1 MLQVDSVY
9 KKFGGVIALDNVS
22 YSLDGK
28 NIAGIIGPNGSGKT
42 TLLNVISG
50 LVKPDKGRVLF
61 KGEDITRLPPNVIA
75 RRGIARTFQQPK
87 VFQKFSVFENMLI
100 AINDRSKIYDSL
112 KRVGLDNQ
120 ISRNASSLTILD
132 VRRLEIARCLAL
144 EPEIIL
150 LDEPFAGLTTQ
161 EAVLLSDLITSLY
174 KDLGISFVIVEHRL
188 KYLFKLAQ
196 RVTVMHA
203 GRVIAEGSPGDVISD
218 KKVREVYLGV

>member
-28 NIAGIIGPNGSGKT
+28 EIAGIIGPNGSGKT

-50 LVKPDKGRVLF
+50 LVKPDKGKVLF
-61 KGEDITRLPPNVIA
+61 KGEDITKLPPNVIA

-87 VFQKFSVFENMLI
+87 VFQKLSVFENMLVVT
-100 AINDRSKIYDSL
+100 NDRSKIYDSL

-120 ISRNASSLTILD
+120 ISRNAGGLTILD

>member
-50 LVKPDKGRVLF
+50 LVKPDRGRVLF
-61 KGEDITRLPPNVIA
+61 KGEDITKLPPNVIA

-87 VFQKFSVFENMLI
+87 AFQKFSVFENMLVVT
-100 AINDRSKIYDSL
+100 NDRSKIYDSL

-120 ISRNASSLTILD
+120 ISRNAGGLTILD

>member
-28 NIAGIIGPNGSGKT
+28 EIAGIIGPNGSGKT

-50 LVKPDKGRVLF
+50 LVKPDRGRVLF
-61 KGEDITRLPPNVIA
+61 KGEDITKLPLDAIA

-120 ISRNASSLTILD
+120 ICRNAGSLTILD

>member
-22 YSLDGK
+22 YSLNRK
-28 NIAGIIGPNGSGKT
+28 EIAGIIGPNGSGKT

-50 LVKPDKGRVLF
+50 LVKPDKGKVLF
-61 KGEDITRLPPNVIA
+61 KGEDITKLPPNVIA

-100 AINDRSKIYDSL
+100 ATNDRSKIYDSL

-120 ISRNASSLTILD
+120 IFRNAGSLTILD

-174 KDLGISFVIVEHRL
+174 KDLGASFVIVEHRL

-203 GRVIAEGSPGDVISD
+203 GRVIAEGPPSDVISD

>member
-28 NIAGIIGPNGSGKT
+28 EIAGIIGPNGSGKT

-50 LVKPDKGRVLF
+50 LVKPDRGRVLF
-61 KGEDITRLPPNVIA
+61 KGEDITKLPPNVIA
-75 RRGIARTFQQPK
+75 RRGMARTFQQPK
-87 VFQKFSVFENMLI
+87 AFQKFSVFENMLVVT
-100 AINDRSKIYDSL
+100 NDRSKIYDSL

-120 ISRNASSLTILD
+120 ISRNAGSLTILD

>member
-50 LVKPDKGRVLF
+50 LVRPDKGRVLF

-100 AINDRSKIYDSL
+100 VTNDRSKIYESL

-120 ISRNASSLTILD
+120 ISKNAGNLTILD

-174 KDLGISFVIVEHRL
+174 KDLDISFVIVEHRL

-196 RVTVMHA
+196 RVTVMHT
-203 GRVIAEGSPGDVISD
+203 GRVIAEGPPGDVISD
-218 KKVREVYLGV
+218 KKVREVYLGI

>member
-28 NIAGIIGPNGSGKT
+28 EIAGIIGPNGSGKT

-50 LVKPDKGRVLF
+50 LVKPDRGRVLF

>member
-1 MLQVDSVY
+1 MDSVY

-28 NIAGIIGPNGSGKT
+28 EIAGIIGPNGSGKT

-50 LVKPDKGRVLF
+50 LVKPDRGRVLF

>member
-22 YSLDGK
+22 YSLNRK
-28 NIAGIIGPNGSGKT
+28 EIAGIIGPNGSGKT

-50 LVKPDKGRVLF
+50 LVKPDKGKVLF
-61 KGEDITRLPPNVIA
+61 KGEDITKLPPNVIA

-100 AINDRSKIYDSL
+100 ATNDRSKIYDSL

-120 ISRNASSLTILD
+120 IFRNAGSLTILD

-161 EAVLLSDLITSLY
+161 EAVLLSDLITLLY
-174 KDLGISFVIVEHRL
+174 KDLGASFVIVEHRL

-203 GRVIAEGSPGDVISD
+203 GRVIAEGPPSDVISD